1 MIQGTL
7 LPRRLASRAEALLG
21 DKQFVMTPYILA
33 RERGPLLLIRYT
45 YYAFIFSIPF
55 ETVHL
60 GFIPGQSTLSRLI
73 GLLFLAVA
81 SLQPRLCFKWPPD
94 AFWCF
99 AVYLFIYVILGYLQ
113 DPVFRSAM
121 ITRLFMLGQMLILF
135 WASYNLM
142 RYDRVVK
149 GTCLT
154 LAGACLLLS
163 VLQALGIS
171 SQEIGQG
178 RLTAF
183 GENANTVGALLSLGL
198 LALSGLAY
206 GRKITNVK
214 LRLLFWL
221 CAGILAVTLIRTGS
235 RGAMLALMVGLLMFF
250 LHGKSLGAK
259 LKIALVALLVI
270 GFLGI
275 AAYQIEAVRVRW
287 ERTLLEG
294 ETAGRDK
301 IFSMAWEMVKEK
313 PIIGWGPVHHY
324 AELGS
329 RLRYPGPGRDPHN
342 LYLWILTEVGIV
354 GAIPFF
360 AGVWLCGYAAW
371 QARYTIQGVLPLAM
385 VACLLMVNMSGSWHN
400 RKLFWIVLAY
410 ALASRSYAVLP
421 QYQRLP
427 SLHTPLHFRTS
438 LLQSRHPSQ
447 LLAHNAVV
455 NYSVER

>member
-1 MIQGTL
+1 MIQASSPPRQLGSGAEEIL
-7 LPRRLASRAEALLG
+7 NNQFARPSQLPARAR
-21 DKQFVMTPYILA
+21 DPILI
-33 RERGPLLLIRYT
+33 IRYA

-55 ETVHL
+55 ETASL
-60 GFIPGQSTLSRLI
+60 GLIPGQSTLSRLI

-81 SLQPRLCFKWPPD
+81 PLQPRLCFRWPPD

-99 AVYLFIYVILGYLQ
+99 VVYLFIYVILGYLQ

-121 ITRLFMLGQMLILF
+121 ITRLFTLGQMLVLF

-142 RYDRVVK
+142 RYDRVLK
-149 GTCLT
+149 CTCLT
-154 LAGACLLLS
+154 LAAACLLLS
-163 VLQALGIS
+163 VLQALGVS

-206 GRKITNVK
+206 GRKITNFRF
-214 LRLLFWL
+214 RLLFWL
-221 CAGILAVTLIRTGS
+221 CAGILAVTIIRTGS
-235 RGAMLALMVGLLMFF
+235 RGAMLALVVGFLIFF
-250 LHGKSLGAK
+250 LQGKSLRTK
-259 LKIALVALLVI
+259 LKIGLVAILAT

-294 ETAGRDK
+294 EVAGRDK
-301 IFSMAWEMVKEK
+301 IFATAWEMVKEK
-313 PIIGWGPVHHY
+313 PIIGWGPVRHY

-342 LYLWILTEVGIV
+342 LYLWILTEVGIL

-360 AGVWLCGYAAW
+360 AGLWLCWRAAW
-371 QARYTIQGVLPLAM
+371 QARHTIQGVLPLAM
-385 VACLLMVNMSGSWHN
+385 IACLLMVNMSGSWHN
-400 RKLFWIVLAY
+400 RKLFWVVLAY
-410 ALASRSYAVLP
+410 ALASRSYAVLS
-421 QYQRLP
+421 QYCCLPIARVPVRLHSGFP
-427 SLHTPLHFRTS
+427 RSHGTPRFTASGIPDELI
-438 LLQSRHPSQ
+438 P
-447 LLAHNAVV
+447 
-455 NYSVER
+455 